1 MATSHTQSGGRARKR
16 GMAATP
22 RHGAEEPLD
31 VSSRYCG
38 ERITLK
44 PTHAAAITALA
55 GTLMALGT

>member
-1 MATSHTQSGGRARKR
+1 MAASHTQSGGRAGKR
-16 GMAATP
+16 GTAATS
-22 RHGAEEPLD
+22 RHNAEESLD